1 MLKLAPAIEVKEVKN
16 YDEFAKK
23 IIVSFMMFPNYD
35 GHIYDLDK
43 NAEPFLPT
51 FYKEPG
57 FRVMYNE
64 EMKRLYVQKFEEME
78 KKENE

>member
-1 MLKLAPAIEVKEVKN
+1 MLNLAPAIEIKEVKN

-23 IIVSFMMFPNYD
+23 IIVSFMMFPKYD
-35 GHIYDLDK
+35 GHIYDLDED
-43 NAEPFLPT
+43 AEQFLPI

-64 EMKRLYVQKFEEME
+64 EMKRLYVQKFEETE

>member
-1 MLKLAPAIEVKEVKN
+1 MLKLAPAIEIKEVKN
-16 YDEFAKK
+16 YNEFAKK

-35 GHIYDLDK
+35 GHIYDLDED
-43 NAEPFLPT
+43 AEQFLPI

>member
-1 MLKLAPAIEVKEVKN
+1 MLKLAPAIEIKEVK
-16 YDEFAKK
+16 
-23 IIVSFMMFPNYD
+23 NYD
-35 GHIYDLDK
+35 GHIYDLDEG
-43 NAEPFLPT
+43 AEQFLPI

>member
-16 YDEFAKK
+16 YDEFTKK
-23 IIVSFMMFPNYD
+23 ILVSFMMFPKYD

-43 NAEPFLPT
+43 DAEQFLPI
-51 FYKEPG
+51 FYKAPS
-57 FRVMYNE
+57 FRIMYNE
-64 EMKRLYVQKFEEME
+64 EMKRLYVQKFEETE

>member
-23 IIVSFMMFPNYD
+23 IIVGFMMFPKYN
-35 GHIYDLDK
+35 GHIYDLDEG
-43 NAEPFLPT
+43 AEQFLPI

-57 FRVMYNE
+57 FRIMYNE
-64 EMKRLYVQKFEEME
+64 EKKRLYVQKFEEME

>member
-1 MLKLAPAIEVKEVKN
+1 MLKLAPAIEIKEVKN

-43 NAEPFLPT
+43 AQSRSFPLFI
-51 FYKEPG
+51 
-57 FRVMYNE
+57 RSQVSA
-64 EMKRLYVQKFEEME
+64 
-78 KKENE
+78 